1 MEIFIHRELSVSDFF
16 ATSVDTAKMLGML
29 FPIIAVALSLKT
41 ILTIEQ
47 VPQNLALWV
56 STAVDS
62 KFAFLLA
69 VNALLLVVGCLFDV
83 VSAIVVLAPLLLLT
97 AQAYD
102 IDPIHFGVMMVINLE
117 IGFLTPPIGLN
128 LIVAMT
134 AFKERFSEICVAVIP
149 FALLILSVL
158 MVVTFWP
165 PATLVLTGR

>member
-1 MEIFIHRELSVSDFF
+1 M
-16 ATSVDTAKMLGML
+16 
-29 FPIIAVALSLKT
+29 
-41 ILTIEQ
+41 
-47 VPQNLALWV
+47 
-56 STAVDS
+56 DS